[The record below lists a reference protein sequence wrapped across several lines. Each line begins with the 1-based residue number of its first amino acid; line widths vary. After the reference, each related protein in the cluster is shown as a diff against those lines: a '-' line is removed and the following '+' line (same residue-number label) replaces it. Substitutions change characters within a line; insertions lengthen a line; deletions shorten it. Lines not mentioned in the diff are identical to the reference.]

1 MAKGTVNK
9 VIILG
14 RLGQDP
20 EARSTANGTQVVN
33 LNVAT
38 NELGRADEQGNRPDL
53 TEWHRIV
60 LFGRMAE
67 NAAQYLKKGS
77 QVYIEGRI
85 QTRKWQDQSGQ
96 DRYSTD
102 IVGNEMQFIGGGG
115 GGQGGQ
121 QGSGGNYNQAPQ
133 GGGFTQQPA
142 APASNYNQ
150 PQQGY
155 NQPQQGY
162 SQPQQQ
168 GGYNQPAQGG
178 QAPAPAPAQAP
189 RQAPPPAQSQPAP
202 PAPGFDD
209 FDDDIPF

>member
-1 MAKGTVNK
+1 MAKGTVNR

-77 QVYIEGRI
+77 QVYIEGRV

-102 IVGNEMQFIGGGG
+102 IIANDMQFIGGGG
-115 GGQGGQ
+115 GGQGGGQ

-155 NQPQQGY
+155 
-162 SQPQQQ
+162 SQPQQ

-178 QAPAPAPAQAP
+178 QAPAPAQSS
-189 RQAPPPAQSQPAP
+189 RQAPPPAPSQPAP

>member
-1 MAKGTVNK
+1 
-9 VIILG
+9 
-14 RLGQDP
+14 
-20 EARSTANGTQVVN
+20 
-33 LNVAT
+33 
-38 NELGRADEQGNRPDL
+38 
-53 TEWHRIV
+53 

-77 QVYIEGRI
+77 QVYIEGRV

-102 IVGNEMQFIGGGG
+102 IIANDMQFIGGGG
-115 GGQGGQ
+115 GGQGGGQ

-150 PQQGY
+150 PQQG
-155 NQPQQGY
+155 
-162 SQPQQQ
+162 
-168 GGYNQPAQGG
+168 GYNQPAQGG
-178 QAPAPAPAQAP
+178 QAPAPAQSS
-189 RQAPPPAQSQPAP
+189 RQAPPPAPSQPAP

>member
-1 MAKGTVNK
+1 MAKGTVNR

-77 QVYIEGRI
+77 QVYIEGRV

-102 IVGNEMQFIGGGG
+102 IIANDRSRRVQIH
-115 GGQGGQ
+115 
-121 QGSGGNYNQAPQ
+121 
-133 GGGFTQQPA
+133 A
-142 APASNYNQ
+142 ASDPRPFLYFLLLFLSLLVPPRLLLPKRNLRRRRAHRRLPHPASKKRAANATRVRFRRRPEIRVRVRLRVGVRGRRLLLRKSNDL
-150 PQQGY
+150 
-155 NQPQQGY
+155 
-162 SQPQQQ
+162 SQLTLESA
-168 GGYNQPAQGG
+168 NVSVRA
-178 QAPAPAPAQAP
+178 
-189 RQAPPPAQSQPAP
+189 R
-202 PAPGFDD
+202 
-209 FDDDIPF
+209 

>member
-1 MAKGTVNK
+1 MAKGTVNR

-77 QVYIEGRI
+77 QVYIEGRV

-102 IVGNEMQFIGGGG
+102 IIANDMQFIGGGG
-115 GGQGGQ
+115 GGQGGGQ

-155 NQPQQGY
+155 SQPQQGV
-162 SQPQQQ
+162 
-168 GGYNQPAQGG
+168 YNQPAQGG
-178 QAPAPAPAQAP
+178 QAPAPAQSS
-189 RQAPPPAQSQPAP
+189 RQAPPPAPSQPAP

>member
-1 MAKGTVNK
+1 MAKGTVNR

-77 QVYIEGRI
+77 QVYIEGRV

-102 IVGNEMQFIGGGG
+102 IIANDMQFIGGGG
-115 GGQGGQ
+115 GGQGGGQ

-150 PQQGY
+150 PQQGGY
-155 NQPQQGY
+155 NQ
-162 SQPQQQ
+162 SQQ

-178 QAPAPAPAQAP
+178 QAPAPAQSS
-189 RQAPPPAQSQPAP
+189 RQAPPPAPSQPAP

-209 FDDDIPF
+209 FD

>member
-1 MAKGTVNK
+1 MAKGTVNR

-60 LFGRMAE
+60 LIGRMAE

-77 QVYIEGRI
+77 QVYIEGRV

-102 IVGNEMQFIGGGG
+102 IIANDMQFIGGGG
-115 GGQGGQ
+115 GAAAELAGRD
-121 QGSGGNYNQAPQ
+121 APN
-133 GGGFTQQPA
+133 FMMTLA
-142 APASNYNQ
+142 
-150 PQQGY
+150 
-155 NQPQQGY
+155 
-162 SQPQQQ
+162 
-168 GGYNQPAQGG
+168 
-178 QAPAPAPAQAP
+178 
-189 RQAPPPAQSQPAP
+189 
-202 PAPGFDD
+202 
-209 FDDDIPF
+209 DIVLIHLNPNFSSTEENDTIRNSVT

>member
-1 MAKGTVNK
+1 MAKGTVNR

-77 QVYIEGRI
+77 QVYIEGRV

-102 IVGNEMQFIGGGG
+102 IIANDMQFIGGGG
-115 GGQGGQ
+115 GGGGGGQGGGQ

-155 NQPQQGY
+155 
-162 SQPQQQ
+162 SQPQQ

-178 QAPAPAPAQAP
+178 QAPAPAQSS
-189 RQAPPPAQSQPAP
+189 RQAPPPAPSQPAP

>member
-1 MAKGTVNK
+1 MAKGTVNR

-77 QVYIEGRI
+77 QVYIEGRV

-102 IVGNEMQFIGGGG
+102 IIANDMQFIGGGG
-115 GGQGGQ
+115 GGQGGGQ

-150 PQQGY
+150 PQQG
-155 NQPQQGY
+155 
-162 SQPQQQ
+162 
-168 GGYNQPAQGG
+168 GYNQPAQGG
-178 QAPAPAPAQAP
+178 QAPAPAQSS
-189 RQAPPPAQSQPAP
+189 RQAPPPAPSQPAP

>member
-1 MAKGTVNK
+1 MAKGTVNR

-77 QVYIEGRI
+77 QVYIEGRV

-102 IVGNEMQFIGGGG
+102 IIANDMQFIGGGG
-115 GGQGGQ
+115 GGQGGGQ

-155 NQPQQGY
+155 
-162 SQPQQQ
+162 SQPQQ

-178 QAPAPAPAQAP
+178 QAPAPAQSS
-189 RQAPPPAQSQPAP
+189 RQAPPPAPSQSAP